1 MEVANIVLNKRR
13 RDILLNT
20 LDNNIETKTVRRSS
34 RIASAPRAVAPAQPV
49 AHEAIDFDHLPGAVP
64 GMRKDIY
71 GRPLRQW

>member
-34 RIASAPRAVAPAQPV
+34 RIASVPRSVAPVQPAAKRV
-49 AHEAIDFDHLPGAVP
+49 IDFDHLPGAVP
-64 GMRKDIY
+64 VMRFDIY